1 MKHTKISDSS
11 RTRVLLAHQDALLAA
26 GVAATLTGD
35 DEFEVMLPDTG
46 SHASVAQ
53 AWRSADV
60 AIVDYQTALEQMR
73 EGGPCRR
80 VLILSREAGEARVLL
95 ALKLGARG
103 YLLSGCSAA
112 ELVHSIR
119 VIRQGGTALSR
130 EVAERIA
137 ESLRSEP
144 LTARELTVLRE
155 LMNGL
160 SNKGIANRLS
170 LSLGTVKTHVKNIL
184 AKLNASG
191 RAEAITIAQRR
202 GIIADTQH
210 PFQDG
215 IPEIG
220 EVPTHT

>member
-1 MKHTKISDSS
+1 
-11 RTRVLLAHQDALLAA
+11 
-26 GVAATLTGD
+26 
-35 DEFEVMLPDTG
+35 
-46 SHASVAQ
+46 
-53 AWRSADV
+53 
-60 AIVDYQTALEQMR
+60 
-73 EGGPCRR
+73 
-80 VLILSREAGEARVLL
+80 L

-130 EVAERIA
+130 EIAERIA
-137 ESLRSEP
+137 ESLRCER

-170 LSLGTVKTHVKNIL
+170 LAVGTVKTHVKKIL
-184 AKLNASG
+184 TKLNASS

-202 GIIADTQH
+202 GIIADS
-210 PFQDG
+210 QDVLQNR
-215 IPEIG
+215 IPAIG
-220 EVPTHT
+220 ELPTHT